1 MRVGIV
7 CHPTFGG
14 SGVMAMELANHL
26 GRQGHSMHVISYAQP
41 VRLDP
46 FNTNVHYH
54 EVQVQNYP
62 LFLHQPYELALS
74 SAMVEA
80 VRRER
85 LDILH
90 VH

>member
-7 CHPTFGG
+7 CHQTFGG

-26 GRQGHSMHVISYAQP
+26 GRQGHSMHVISYAQL

-54 EVQVQNYP
+54 
-62 LFLHQPYELALS
+62 
-74 SAMVEA
+74 
-80 VRRER
+80 
-85 LDILH
+85 
-90 VH
+90 